1 MRFYDYRLAPS
12 PRKVR
17 LFIAEKGLDIPA
29 VEVDL
34 RARAQQAPEFL
45 AKNPGATVPVLELDD
60 GTCLTESLAIC
71 HYLEQLHPEPNLM
84 GSDAKEQALVLMWT
98 DIQTFEGYLGLQEAL
113 RNAHEAFKGRG
124 LGGPVSY
131 EQIPALAERGKR
143 RARGLLRSAR
153 DASRQSDFVAGSR
166 YTYADI
172 VGYVYVGFAACAL
185 GARLRRW
192 TGRPAEGW
200 HDEVAARPAVQCRL
214 VRFARARQRSPR
226 HDQRLAVVLAMYGS
240 TR

>member
-1 MRFYDYRLAPS
+1 MRFYDYPLAPS

-17 LFIAEKGLDIPA
+17 LFIAEKGLSIPS

-34 RARAQQAPEFL
+34 RARAQLDAPFL

-71 HYLEQLHPEPNLM
+71 HYLECMHPEPNLL
-84 GSDAKEQALVLMWT
+84 GADAKERALVLMWT

-113 RNAHEAFKGRG
+113 RNGHPAFKGRA

-131 EQIPALAERGKR
+131 EQIPELAERGRR
-143 RARGLLRSAR
+143 RAEVFFNKLESRLGDSRYI
-153 DASRQSDFVAGSR
+153 ASER

-172 VGYVYVGFAACAL
+172 VGYVYVGFAQRAL
-185 GARLRRW
+185 GGGTAPLEN
-192 TGRPAEGW
+192 RPALRDW
-200 HDEVAARPAVQCRL
+200 HDRIAARPAVQRC
-214 VRFARARQRSPR
+214 S
-226 HDQRLAVVLAMYGS
+226 
-240 TR
+240 

>member
-1 MRFYDYRLAPS
+1 MRFYDYPLAPS

-17 LFIAEKGLDIPA
+17 LFIAEKGIEIPT

-34 RARAQQAPEFL
+34 RARAQLEPKFL

-71 HYLEQLHPEPNLM
+71 HYLERVHPEPNLL
-84 GSDAKEQALVLMWT
+84 GHDAKEQALVLMWT
-98 DIQTFEGYLGLQEAL
+98 DIQTFEGYLGLAEAL
-113 RNAHEAFKGRG
+113 RNGHEAFKGRA

-143 RARGLLRSAR
+143 RAEAYFDKLEAR
-153 DASRQSDFVAGSR
+153 LGESPFIAGDR

-172 VGYVYVGFAACAL
+172 VGYVYVGFAGRAL
-185 GARLRRW
+185 GGAKPLE
-192 TGRPAEGW
+192 GRPALKQW
-200 HDEVAARPAVQCRL
+200 HDTIATRPAIR
-214 VRFARARQRSPR
+214 RA
-226 HDQRLAVVLAMYGS
+226 D
-240 TR
+240 